1 LVLASDYVVAA
12 AVYIAQTFGIS
23 ERAIGAT
30 IVAAGT
36 SLPEI
41 AATVAAI
48 LKKIMIWE

>member
-1 LVLASDYVVAA
+1 M
-12 AVYIAQTFGIS
+12 S

-36 SLPEI
+36 SLPEV

-48 LKKIMIWE
+48 LKKNYDMGVGNVIGSDIFNIL